1 MKLFFL
7 MRNLQNVGKSKR
19 EMREVKIIK
28 KITQRLKE
36 KYWYSERIYQYV
48 ISGIMGWAITLVI
61 FIVWILKFYV
71 FD

>member
-1 MKLFFL
+1 MKKNTKCDFKHK
-7 MRNLQNVGKSKR
+7 NKEKEVR
-19 EMREVKIIK
+19 EMELIK

-36 KYWYSERIYQYV
+36 KYWYSERMYQYV

-61 FIVWILKFYV
+61 FIIWILKFYV